1 MTQHKKKAHGVL
13 PAGRQ
18 FQCDLCT
25 KAPYS
30 TKKSLKR
37 HKLAVH
43 GEAAAAGGN
52 TAPKSKSNG
61 KQKQSLYSGIIVSIS
76 SDDSDNDQKTT
87 PHEVKKVKFSPKKS
101 PGPKSSKPKPGPKSK
116 KLGTE
121 EGDAAS
127 QVRSPMLKSEIGPL
141 KCQFCEYGE
150 LKFRKN
156 HIF

>member
-1 MTQHKKKAHGVL
+1 MLKKQIQSGQKQKSLKLLFAAHSKKILTYYFLLNIGALTQHKKKAHGVL

-61 KQKQSLYSGIIVSIS
+61 KQKQSIYSGIIVSIS

-101 PGPKSSKPKPGPKSK
+101 PGPPGYVVE
-116 KLGTE
+116 T
-121 EGDAAS
+121 
-127 QVRSPMLKSEIGPL
+127 
-141 KCQFCEYGE
+141 
-150 LKFRKN
+150 
-156 HIF
+156 